1 MDRSDTFAMSG
12 IIRTQRTGGR
22 EQRVQSAGKTEAK
35 CRGQIITKLCHRL
48 GGNASQHAPM
58 RMVRVD
64 RRDELADVPATN
76 GRQSMR
82 VIRETVKCIKDQ
94 RLDLMKIKSLFPTR
108 WL

>member
-1 MDRSDTFAMSG
+1 V
-12 IIRTQRTGGR
+12 GGSS
-22 EQRVQSAGKTEAK
+22 RVQSAGKTEAK

-48 GGNASQHAPM
+48 GGNAPM

-64 RRDELADVPATN
+64 WRDELADVPATN

-82 VIRETVKCIKDQ
+82 VTRETVKSIKDR
-94 RLDLMKIKSLFPTR
+94 RLDLMKIKSLFPSG